1 MSAEW
6 AKLPTL
12 TVEDKAIRQGGDFDP
27 ASMVATAT
35 DDLGDSLSD
44 KAKVEGTYDVNT
56 PGEYELTFTVTDKYG
71 GKTVEKAKLVV
82 KHPAPTLE
90 VKKNTLAYGENFDP
104 ASLVVGS
111 TGANWEGILPNVE
124 DVAKIN
130 VNKSGEYR
138 VRYTVTNPDGKRW
151 KRLPR

>member
-1 MSAEW
+1 
-6 AKLPTL
+6 
-12 TVEDKAIRQGGDFDP
+12 
-27 ASMVATAT
+27 MVATAT
-35 DDLGDSLSD
+35 DDLGNSLSD

-56 PGEYELTFTVTDKYG
+56 SGEYELTFTVTDKYG

-130 VNKSGEYR
+130 VNKPGEYR
-138 VRYTVTNPDGKRW
+138 VRYTVTNPDGEKVE
-151 KRLPR
+151 KTTTLTVKLKPAEEEKPNPAEEEKPASAAT